1 MRNRS
6 MKSHL
11 RSRIKR
17 VIAALDEKDF
27 DQASAT
33 LRDAIPVIDKAA
45 AKGIIH
51 PANASRKI
59 SRLACRVNALKAKE

>member
-1 MRNRS
+1 

-17 VIAALDEKDF
+17 VLAALDEKNF

-33 LRDAIPVIDKAA
+33 LRDAIPVIDQAA

-51 PANASRKI
+51 PRNASRKI
-59 SRLACRVNALKAKE
+59 SRLTCSVNALKKG